1 MRRRTAIRTGDSRH
15 GQEGQVDSAT
25 IQLLASWRSLD
36 ATDDPAMIRESDE
49 EVAEFKRA
57 MNENRTAAGEP
68 ILFP

>member
-1 MRRRTAIRTGDSRH
+1 MRRQTAIRTDDSRH

-25 IQLLASWRSLD
+25 IRLLASWRSQD
-36 ATDDPAMIRESDE
+36 ATDDPAMIRDADD

-57 MNENRTAAGEP
+57 MNENRTAAGEL

>member
-1 MRRRTAIRTGDSRH
+1 MGQEVVAPNGTEPH
-15 GQEGQVDSAT
+15 GQRPG
-25 IQLLASWRSLD
+25 WRPED
-36 ATDDPAMIRESDE
+36 ATGDPAMIRESDE